1 MKRPLSDPASS
12 RIDTARFEQLPDLSL
27 SEAAWLA
34 GVAEEAMQRYLEES
48 NTHSNADGL
57 PLSSLMRALFM
68 LLGRK
73 ETQASMLRQQLTA
86 ALERERELSDTLRT
100 GLLGSGI
107 PSTRVT
113 EPLPR
118 LPDPRRVEPPAQPVK
133 AAPPAAKKKKK
144 K

>member
-12 RIDTARFEQLPDLSL
+12 RIDTARFDEWPDLSL
-27 SEAAWLA
+27 AEAAWLA
-34 GVAEEAMQRYLEES
+34 GVAEEAMQRHLEES
-48 NTHSNADGL
+48 NTHAGAGGWS
-57 PLSSLMRALFM
+57 LSSLMRALFT

-73 ETQASMLRQQLTA
+73 ENQASMLRQQLTA

-107 PSTRVT
+107 PSARVA
-113 EPLPR
+113 EPPPR